1 MIIGSHVSFGRD
13 GLLGSVK
20 EAISYG
26 ANTFMFYTGAPQNTL
41 RKPIDKSNTEEAQK
55 LMIENN
61 IDINKVICHAPYI
74 VNLANNLDERKY
86 DFSINFLT
94 QELARCEEMGVK
106 YIVLHPG
113 SSVGIETSIA
123 LDNIVYALNQVLK
136 KEYDVMILLETMAG
150 KGTELGRTLEEMKY
164 LIDHVE
170 NKEKIG
176 VCIDTCHLNDAG
188 YNMASFDEF
197 LALFEQ
203 EIGIN
208 YIKCVHIND
217 SKNILSA
224 HKDRHA
230 NIVYGT
236 IGFETLLKII
246 NHEALK
252 DIPKILETPYIG
264 NSDDDKE
271 RLYPPYKFEIAMI
284 REGKFNYNMMNDI
297 REFYNK

>member
-1 MIIGSHVSFGRD
+1 MLKAYKYRIYLKNEQKIQITKTFGCCRFVYNQTLAYRKDKYEKDKKFVSKTD
-13 GLLGSVK
+13 C
-20 EAISYG
+20 
-26 ANTFMFYTGAPQNTL
+26 
-41 RKPIDKSNTEEAQK
+41 
-55 LMIENN
+55 NN
-61 IDINKVICHAPYI
+61 YCN
-74 VNLANNLDERKY
+74 R
-86 DFSINFLT
+86 
-94 QELARCEEMGVK
+94 
-106 YIVLHPG
+106 
-113 SSVGIETSIA
+113 
-123 LDNIVYALNQVLK
+123 VLK

-230 NIVYGT
+230 NIGYGT